1 MPEDEPHKEIG
12 PEQLLG
18 ELEATIM
25 QIIWQRGE
33 LTVRDVLHVLQPS
46 RPLKYT
52 TVMTVMSRLAQ
63 KGVLA
68 TRRHGKTFYYRA
80 TLTAEEFVAQ
90 RAQRAVQTVL
100 ANFGDTAMAYF
111 LRELD
116 GIDSKRL
123 ATLRELTMEEERADA
138 T

>member
-1 MPEDEPHKEIG
+1 MSDDEPHKEIG

-25 QIIWQRGE
+25 QIIWRRGE
-33 LTVRDVLHVLQPS
+33 VTVRDVLHALQPA

-52 TVMTVMSRLAQ
+52 TVMTVMSRLGQ
-63 KGVLA
+63 KGILT
-68 TRRHGKTFYYRA
+68 TRKHGKTFYYHA
-80 TLTAEEFVAQ
+80 TLSAEEFVAQ

-116 GIDSKRL
+116 GIDPERL
-123 ATLRELTMEEERADA
+123 ATLRELTAEEGHSDA

>member
-1 MPEDEPHKEIG
+1 MAGDEPHKEIG

-25 QIIWQRGE
+25 HIIWQRGE
-33 LTVRDVLHVLQPS
+33 LTVRDVLQTLQPA

-68 TRRHGKTFYYRA
+68 TRKQGKTFFYRA

-100 ANFGDTAMAYF
+100 TNFGDTAVAYF

-116 GIDSKRL
+116 GIDPARL
-123 ATLRELTMEEERADA
+123 ATLRELATEEGRSDA